1 MGPQIDIGNRQV
13 GRMVEKTD
21 IARLRGERWRLE
33 RMLEELPED
42 RVIDR
47 LGLEERLALVMNE
60 LAGNKPYSQPVPRRR
75 S

>member
-1 MGPQIDIGNRQV
+1 
-13 GRMVEKTD
+13 MVEKTD

-33 RMLEELPED
+33 RMLEKLPED

-60 LAGNKPYSQPVPRRR
+60 LAGNEPYSQPVPRRR